1 MVLFL
6 TVAAKHC
13 RQAEH
18 SLQLA
23 AGSFNHHDLLVLLW
37 GIRKTQVP
45 WTSGSP
51 LQERGIKHEKVLG
64 IGLDRR
70 PCLVSGR

>member
-1 MVLFL
+1 MRANPKMAKFL

-23 AGSFNHHDLLVLLW
+23 AGSFNILLEMKPPVAL
-37 GIRKTQVP
+37 GDVI
-45 WTSGSP
+45 G
-51 LQERGIKHEKVLG
+51 RG
-64 IGLDRR
+64 
-70 PCLVSGR
+70 P

>member
-1 MVLFL
+1 MAAFL

-23 AGSFNHHDLLVLLW
+23 AGLFN
-37 GIRKTQVP
+37 
-45 WTSGSP
+45 
-51 LQERGIKHEKVLG
+51 GIKPGEVSPFRADPKPG
-64 IGLDRR
+64 PLD
-70 PCLVSGR
+70 PDMYFFVAENEDNNPAKAEDVSFAT

>member
-1 MVLFL
+1 MAYFL

-23 AGSFNHHDLLVLLW
+23 AGSFNIFW
-37 GIRKTQVP
+37 QVILGEVNN
-45 WTSGSP
+45 GSD
-51 LQERGIKHEKVLG
+51 ERRVLG
-64 IGLDRR
+64 VPVASIFD
-70 PCLVSGR
+70 